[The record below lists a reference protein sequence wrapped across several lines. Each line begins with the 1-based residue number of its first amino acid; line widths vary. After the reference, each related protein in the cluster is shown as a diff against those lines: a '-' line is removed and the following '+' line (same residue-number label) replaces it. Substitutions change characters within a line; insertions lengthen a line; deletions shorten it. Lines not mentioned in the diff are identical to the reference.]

1 MTVGLVIV
9 AHSAQLAAGVAELA
23 GQMTKGAVR
32 IIASGGAGDGVLGT
46 SADVILTAI
55 QTADDT
61 DGVLILL
68 DLGSAI
74 LSTEMALEMLDD
86 EQRHRVTLTYAP
98 LVEGAVTAAL
108 EASLGHSLAQVKTA
122 AEKIATPAQLQQLK
136 PFEQEAT
143 AKDGLDIPPA
153 NTDAV
158 SSRAGASPAST
169 VGGKEGPY
177 AVGAIP
183 GGCPAPEAY
192 TLHITLTNPL
202 GLHARPASLFVQT
215 AARFQTNI
223 QVQGHG
229 KQVDATSIIGILSL
243 GARKGDTI
251 TLSAS
256 GKDAQA
262 ALAALDKL
270 AQAGF
275 YEAEPEQKQEQ
286 QAKPAASAKPA
297 SQRPAGQAGNVW
309 QGITASAGVAL
320 GPALLYMPDA
330 PSLASLEQRTIP
342 PAQVTA
348 EQDRLR
354 QALQTTIEELQKLAQ
369 QLQTRVGS
377 GEAAIIE
384 AQELMLR
391 DPLLLDA
398 SLRMI
403 AEQHSDAAS
412 ALANVGEKQAATL
425 ATLNDPLLAGRAAD
439 IRDAASR
446 AVRHLRDLGTSEQ
459 DLSAIDRPVI
469 LVARDLAPS
478 DTAKLR
484 PETIAGIVTV
494 LGGPTAHAAI
504 LARALGIPALAGL
517 DELALNVIQPGDE
530 LGLDADNGFLYL
542 RPSPDIRS
550 AITERLAV
558 QQQQKATLQARARR
572 TQAPLYLGD
581 SQIHLLANVGSEA
594 EAEAARQWGAE
605 GIGLLRTEFLFASA
619 ATMPDEEEQRRQ
631 YASVFRAFSGSPV
644 MQNRPIT
651 VRTLDAGAD
660 KPMPALQS
668 VIGTV
673 HEANPALGLRGVRI
687 HLAHPE
693 LLEQQLS
700 AILLA
705 AADTGINLHIM
716 LPMVTTIEEV
726 EEIQAIFQRVYDG
739 RVQRGIKV
747 PASVP
752 LGIMVEVPSTIVM
765 ATELAQRVDFF
776 SIGSNDLTQ
785 YTLACDRTNIAVAYL
800 YNPMQP
806 AVLRQIR
813 HLATAARN
821 KGKPVAVCG
830 EMAGDP
836 VLAPVLV
843 GLGVNELSMAPT
855 AIPTV
860 RAALEGFSFEQISEA
875 AEQVCQAS
883 TVEQVAK
890 LCADLQQRR

>member
-32 IIASGGAGDGVLGT
+32 IIAGGGAGDGVLGT

-55 QTADDT
+55 QTADDA

-108 EASLGHSLAQVKTA
+108 EASLGHSLAQVKAA

-143 AKDGLDIPPA
+143 ASG
-153 NTDAV
+153 
-158 SSRAGASPAST
+158 AGASPAPT
-169 VGGKEGPY
+169 VGSKEGSSAQEPS
-177 AVGAIP
+177 
-183 GGCPAPEAY
+183 PEAH
-192 TLHITLTNPL
+192 TLQITLTNPL

-215 AARFQTNI
+215 AARFQASI
-223 QVQGHG
+223 EVQGHG

-275 YEAEPEQKQEQ
+275 YEAEPAPKQEQ
-286 QAKPAASAKPA
+286 QQAEPTASAKPA
-297 SQRPAGQAGNVW
+297 PQRPAGQAGNVW

-320 GPALLYMPDA
+320 GPALLYIPGA
-330 PSLASLEQRTIP
+330 PSLDALEQRTIS
-342 PAQVTA
+342 PAQVMA

-354 QALQTTIEELQKLAQ
+354 QALQATIEELQKLAQ
-369 QLQTRVGS
+369 QLQMRVGS

-398 SLRMI
+398 SLRLI
-403 AEQHSDAAS
+403 AEQHIDAAS

-459 DLSAIDRPVI
+459 DLSSIDRPVI

-484 PETIAGIVTV
+484 TDTIMGIVTV

-550 AITERLAV
+550 TITERLAV

-572 TQAPLYLGD
+572 VQAPLHLGER
-581 SQIHLLANVGSEA
+581 QIHLLANVGSEA

-631 YASVFRAFSGSPV
+631 YASVFRAFSGSPA
-644 MQNRPIT
+644 MQNKPIT

-668 VIGTV
+668 VIGTAR
-673 HEANPALGLRGVRI
+673 EANPALGLRGVRI

-716 LPMVTTIEEV
+716 VPMVTTIEEV

-747 PASVP
+747 PSSVP
-752 LGIMVEVPSTIVM
+752 LGIMVEVPSTIIM
-765 ATELAQRVDFF
+765 APEMAQRVDFF

-860 RAALEGFSFEQISEA
+860 RAALEGFSFEQLSEA

-890 LCADLQQRR
+890 LCAGLQQRQ

>member
-23 GQMTKGAVR
+23 GQMTKDAVR
-32 IIASGGAGDGVLGT
+32 IIAGGGAGNGILGT

-55 QTADDT
+55 QAADDP

-86 EQRHRVTLTYAP
+86 EQRKRVTLTYAP

-108 EASLGHSLAQVKTA
+108 EASLGHSLAQVKAA
-122 AEKIATPAQLQQLK
+122 AEKIATPEQLQQLK

-143 AKDGLDIPPA
+143 A
-153 NTDAV
+153 
-158 SSRAGASPAST
+158 SRAEASPAPTS
-169 VGGKEGPY
+169 GDREGPY
-177 AVGAIP
+177 RQAEL
-183 GGCPAPEAY
+183 APESH
-192 TLHITLTNPL
+192 TLQITLTNPL

-215 AARFQTNI
+215 AARFQATI

-251 TLSAS
+251 TLFAT
-256 GKDAQA
+256 GKDAKV
-262 ALAALDKL
+262 ALAALGQL

-275 YEAEPEQKQEQ
+275 YESEPEPAQKQGTQQAEPAPG
-286 QAKPAASAKPA
+286 AKSIA
-297 SQRPAGQAGNVW
+297 QRPAGQTDNAW
-309 QGITASAGVAL
+309 QGSSASAGVAL
-320 GPALLYMPDA
+320 GPALLYTPGA
-330 PSLASLEQRTIP
+330 LALDSLEQRTILP
-342 PAQVTA
+342 EQVTA
-348 EQDRLR
+348 EQERLR
-354 QALQTTIEELQKLAQ
+354 QALQTTMEKLQELAR
-369 QLQTRVGS
+369 QLRTRVGS

-391 DPLLLDA
+391 DPLLLDS
-398 SLRMI
+398 SLHKI
-403 AEQHSDAAS
+403 AEQHIDAAN
-412 ALANVGEKQAATL
+412 ALASVGEQQAATL
-425 ATLNDPLLAGRAAD
+425 ATLDDPLLAGRAAD
-439 IRDAASR
+439 IRDAVSR
-446 AVRHLRDLGTSEQ
+446 AVRHLRHLGTSEL
-459 DLSAIDRPVI
+459 DLSTLDRPVI
-469 LVARDLAPS
+469 LLARDLTPS

-484 PETIAGIVTV
+484 PETIMGIVTV

-504 LARALGIPALAGL
+504 LARALGIPAIAGL

-530 LGLDADNGFLYL
+530 LGLDADNGLLYL
-542 RPSPDIRS
+542 RPSPAVRS
-550 AITERLAV
+550 TIIERLAM
-558 QQQQKATLQARARR
+558 QQQQKATLQTREHRA
-572 TQAPLYLGD
+572 QAPLYLGD
-581 SQIHLLANVGSEA
+581 RHIHLLANVGSEA
-594 EAEAARQWGAE
+594 EAEAARQWGAD
-605 GIGLLRTEFLFASA
+605 GIGLLRTEFLFAGIT
-619 ATMPDEEEQRRQ
+619 TMPDEEEQRRQ
-631 YASVFRAFSGSPV
+631 YARVFRAFSGSPA
-644 MQNRPIT
+644 MQSRPIT

-660 KPMPALQS
+660 KPLPALQS
-668 VIGTV
+668 VIGTSQ
-673 HEANPALGLRGVRI
+673 EANPALGLRGVRI
-687 HLAHPE
+687 HMAHPE

-705 AADTGINLHIM
+705 AADTGTNAHIM
-716 LPMVTTIEEV
+716 VPMITTIEEV
-726 EEIQAIFQRVYDG
+726 EAVQTIFQRVHSG
-739 RVQRGIKV
+739 GVQRGIKV
-747 PASVP
+747 PANVP
-752 LGIMVEVPSTIVM
+752 LGIMVEVPSTIMM

-813 HLATAARN
+813 HLANAGRN

-836 VLAPVLV
+836 TLAPILV
-843 GLGVNELSMAPT
+843 GLGVDELSMTPT

-860 RAALEGFSFEQISEA
+860 RAALERFSFQQLSEA
-875 AEQVCQAS
+875 AEQVCRAS
-883 TVEQVAK
+883 TVEEVAK
-890 LCADLQQRR
+890 LCASLQ